1 MGLGLRIS
9 CRHLESGFLLRDLIQ
24 VTITKETIIYTIDP
38 YYGNV
43 GSCCV
48 LIRVLSMDPSIF
60 GDKGPG
66 FVNNIFGDKGPR
78 FVNQVPTLTLYL
90 NPLTRTQ
97 DPQTPICHN

>member
-1 MGLGLRIS
+1 
-9 CRHLESGFLLRDLIQ
+9 
-24 VTITKETIIYTIDP
+24 
-38 YYGNV
+38 
-43 GSCCV
+43 
-48 LIRVLSMDPSIF
+48 MDPSIF

-97 DPQTPICHN
+97 DPQTPICHLRIYSSITGYWSLLNPQPYRSLVGSLTGTLIDPFKGILEVS

>member
-1 MGLGLRIS
+1 
-9 CRHLESGFLLRDLIQ
+9 
-24 VTITKETIIYTIDP
+24 
-38 YYGNV
+38 
-43 GSCCV
+43 
-48 LIRVLSMDPSIF
+48 MDPSIF